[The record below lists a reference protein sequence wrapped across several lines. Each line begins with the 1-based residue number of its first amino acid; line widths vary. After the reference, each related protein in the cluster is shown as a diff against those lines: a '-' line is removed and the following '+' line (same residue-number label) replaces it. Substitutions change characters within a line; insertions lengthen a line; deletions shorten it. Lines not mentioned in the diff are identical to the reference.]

1 VRTRRRANARDC
13 QNAQVFTVRAATSED
28 AAGVANVHVRAWKA
42 AYRGL
47 LPDEY
52 LDDLRPEHRIAHYT
66 LGSSDPDVPAT
77 LVAVV
82 DGVVRGFVTTGPC
95 RDPDETDRGEVL
107 ALHVDPGSWGL
118 GIGRRLLSEGRAALS
133 ARGFAEAVLWVLAG
147 NSRAERFYRSDGWLS
162 EDRRRTHEV
171 WGVVIEESR
180 FRRPLP

>member
-1 VRTRRRANARDC
+1 
-13 QNAQVFTVRAATSED
+13 VFTVRAATSGD

-52 LDDLRPEHRIAHYT
+52 LDDLRPEHRFSHYT

-82 DGVVRGFVTTGPC
+82 DGVIHGFVTTGPC

-118 GIGRRLLSEGRAALS
+118 GIGRRLLSDGRAALS
-133 ARGFAEAVLWVLAG
+133 ARGFAAAALWVLVG
-147 NSRAERFYRSDGWLS
+147 NTRAERFYCSDGWLP

-171 WGVVIEESR
+171 WGVMIEESR

>member
-1 VRTRRRANARDC
+1 M
-13 QNAQVFTVRAATSED
+13 RAATSED
-28 AAGVANVHVRAWKA
+28 AASVASVHVRAWKA

-66 LGSSDPDVPAT
+66 LGFSDPDVPAT

-95 RDPDETDRGEVL
+95 RDPDETRRGEVL

-133 ARGFAEAVLWVLAG
+133 AQGFAEAALWVLAG
-147 NSRAERFYRSDGWLS
+147 NSRAERFYRSDGWLP

-180 FRRPLP
+180 FRCLLP